1 MLHIY
6 GPLRPSWTASH
17 AWTRTRGADKGAP
30 QLDRQQS
37 WDRNAGS
44 RQRSLPVGPPA
55 ELGQERWEATQE
67 CTVAE
72 SSGAAP
78 RLGRPR
84 VRRAVRRAARLR
96 AARRAPTLPLL
107 LHGEQERRPRRGESH
122 LSAAVACG
130 RSSALVWGRAC
141 VLVAAGT
148 AARPCSER
156 HHRRDLRPHHRARR
170 RRGRVVVAVRGRR
183 TALLRCDGT
192 AVACGRSVA
201 LAESLPRAIRAVR
214 RAARLGT
221 PQGAP
226 ASRRR
231 AAQP

>member
-1 MLHIY
+1 MLHVY
-6 GPLRPSWTASH
+6 GPLRPSWTASY
-17 AWTRTRGADKGAP
+17 AGTGTLGAVKGAP
-30 QLDRQQS
+30 QLDRLQS

-67 CTVAE
+67 GTVAE

-84 VRRAVRRAARLR
+84 VRRAVCRAARLR
-96 AARRAPTLPLL
+96 AARRAPTLPSL

-156 HHRRDLRPHHRARR
+156 HHRRDLRPHHRVRR
-170 RRGRVVVAVRGRR
+170 MRRALQAPEFDQRQLSNMMESFSQLEAPRR
-183 TALLRCDGT
+183 NQL
-192 AVACGRSVA
+192 S
-201 LAESLPRAIRAVR
+201 SLPERSWL
-214 RAARLGT
+214 RAA
-221 PQGAP
+221 P
-226 ASRRR
+226 
-231 AAQP
+231 